1 MILACHLV
9 WTAYGW
15 WFPNDPRGSWSKE
28 VWVPAI
34 RGLRDDAGIIQ
45 RGRRDVQ
52 PSAVQL
58 REWLKKAQKNL
69 KYTPVV
75 LDTNA
80 RSIARNAINEQV
92 ALHDYT
98 VPALAVRADHVH
110 VIVERHDKHTFQ
122 RMVQA
127 FKSVSTR
134 ALHKHFLLADL
145 PARRDKE
152 NENSRNMVKNPIWS
166 RGYWIRYLD
175 NDKAITTAIA
185 YVKRQA

>member
-28 VWVPAI
+28 LWVPAI
-34 RGLRDDAGIIQ
+34 RELGNESGNMQ
-45 RGRRDVQ
+45 RGRQRVQ
-52 PSAVQL
+52 PSPVHL
-58 REWLKKAQKNL
+58 REWLKKAQGSL
-69 KYTPVV
+69 KHMPVT
-75 LDTNA
+75 LDMNA
-80 RSIARNAINEQV
+80 RKVVRNAINEQV
-92 ALHDYT
+92 DLHDYI
-98 VPALAVRADHVH
+98 VPAIAVRADHVH
-110 VIVERHDKHTFQ
+110 VIVRRHCRHTFQ

-145 PARRDKE
+145 PARREEDSTATKDV
-152 NENSRNMVKNPIWS
+152 RNPVWS
-166 RGYWIRYLD
+166 RGYWMRYLD
-175 NDKAITTAIA
+175 NDEAIAIATA